1 MKRLLILP
9 VLLVA
14 GGCAALT
21 PPAAQPSPDQCGAA
35 GAQSLIGS
43 HAGAVTFPADKPV
56 RLVCTTCPTTFRS
69 LAWPR
74 SAACSSPAAAS
85 SPSISSRRQRH
96 LLASS

>member
-21 PPAAQPSPDQCGAA
+21 PPDAQPSPDQCGAA

-56 RLVCTTCPTTFRS
+56 RLVCTTCPTTRDYRPDRLNVRFEQATGIIRS
-69 LAWPR
+69 VT
-74 SAACSSPAAAS
+74 CG
-85 SPSISSRRQRH
+85 
-96 LLASS
+96 